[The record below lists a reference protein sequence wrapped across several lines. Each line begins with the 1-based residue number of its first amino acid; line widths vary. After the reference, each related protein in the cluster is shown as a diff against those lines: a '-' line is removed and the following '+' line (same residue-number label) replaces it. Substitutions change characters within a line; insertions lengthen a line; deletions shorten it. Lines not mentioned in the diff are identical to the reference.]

1 VLKKFLTLC
10 LILPLLAACAGAIP
24 GNQQGYAG
32 INRAEIEFDEAG
44 KPEYAL
50 IVGGKENDSVS
61 LNVKT
66 PDGLEVQYTASGSKA
81 FDGQAVRGAVEQA
94 ISGDVRDAAPGI
106 IENVMDALK
115 GVWGPLNVAP

>member
-1 VLKKFLTLC
+1 MKNIALVFLL
-10 LILPLLAACAGAIP
+10 LPFLAACAGAIP

-32 INRAEIEFDEAG
+32 INKAEIEFDENG

-66 PDGLEVQYTASGSKA
+66 PDGLEVQYSASGSKA

-94 ISGDVRDAAPGI
+94 ISADVGDAAPGI
-106 IENVMDALK
+106 VENVMEALK
-115 GVWGPLNVAP
+115 SVWGPLNAAP